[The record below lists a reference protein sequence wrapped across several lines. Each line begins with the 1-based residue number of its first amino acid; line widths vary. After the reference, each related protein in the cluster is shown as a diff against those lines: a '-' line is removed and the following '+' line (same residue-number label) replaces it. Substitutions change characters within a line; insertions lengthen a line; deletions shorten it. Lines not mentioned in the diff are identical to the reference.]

1 MIPNDEAETWSLIRA
16 NYGHFV
22 GEFKPKIKITMIDI
36 SCKFYLHKNVTYAN
50 CNNLIDAITK
60 RKTLLLK

>member
-36 SCKFYLHKNVTYAN
+36 SCKFYLHKNVHIQTA
-50 CNNLIDAITK
+50 T
-60 RKTLLLK
+60 T